1 LIFLNALPGDGLVGL
16 QALTIHGYSINQA
29 RKTVGPIYIND
40 YEPNAVTLESVIP
53 DLPLR
58 YGKDHFDL
66 TPALAKI
73 TRDAKTSWTG
83 KYDWYIDQLLL
94 T

>member
-1 LIFLNALPGDGLVGL
+1 LIFLNALPGDDLVSL
-16 QALTIHGYSINQA
+16 QAVTIHGYSINQA
-29 RKTVGPIYIND
+29 RKTIGPIYIND

-53 DLPLR
+53 YLPLR

-73 TRDAKTSWTG
+73 TKDAKKSRTEE
-83 KYDWYIDQLLL
+83 YA
-94 T
+94 